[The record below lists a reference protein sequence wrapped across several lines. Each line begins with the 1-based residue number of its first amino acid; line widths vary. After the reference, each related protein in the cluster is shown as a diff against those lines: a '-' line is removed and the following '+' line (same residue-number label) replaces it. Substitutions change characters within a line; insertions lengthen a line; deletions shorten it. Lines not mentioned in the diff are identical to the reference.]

1 MVQGEAGLSGSGQR
15 HRLAAIL
22 AADVAGYSRL
32 MEADER
38 ATVSALDAAR
48 AVFRRIIEANHGRV
62 IDMAGDSV
70 LAVFE
75 PASAAV
81 SAAFSIQEELNSG
94 AGNQS
99 EKRRM
104 RFRIG
109 VHLGEI
115 IEKVDGT
122 VYGDGINIAA
132 RVQSIALPG
141 GICLTQQVYDQVHRK
156 LDVRLL
162 ELGESELKNI
172 EVPVRVFRVV
182 MPWERAGSPF
192 LARWMFTAAQT
203 DTRRRAVVAL
213 GVLAAGVIG
222 WRALRSGSHAPDPR
236 AAELFTQARALV
248 SYSSSHLENK
258 INNAKAIEL
267 LEKATAI
274 DPKFAEAHAKLGL
287 AYVIRLFLFA
297 PGERDLQQKA
307 YLSIERALQLSPD
320 LAEAYEA
327 RGRLRWTPLNHFPH
341 QDAIRDFQRA
351 LKLNPELDEAH
362 HYLGLVYLHVG
373 LLQDGRREFQEAIK
387 VNPSNN
393 GAQYRIGETYFYEQN
408 YREAL
413 RVFETID
420 PAFNPDLHTYQ
431 SAWSLYRLGAK
442 ERAVSR
448 LAASLRNFPGDQ
460 GGLLAST
467 QAMIHADRGERAK
480 AEAAIGVASERRGF
494 GHFHHAEYNIACAYA
509 LMNDASRALDWFEKA
524 THEGLNCYPLF
535 ESDISLANL
544 RGVDRFKSMLAE
556 ERKKWET
563 YKSLFSSV
571 G

>member
-1 MVQGEAGLSGSGQR
+1 MVLGEAVLGGSGQR
-15 HRLAAIL
+15 QRLAGIL
-22 AADVAGYSRL
+22 AADATCYSRL
-32 MEADER
+32 MAADEH

-48 AVFRRIIEANHGRV
+48 AVFRRTIEANQGRV

-75 PASAAV
+75 LASAAV
-81 SAAFSIQEELNSG
+81 SAALSIQEELNSG
-94 AGNQS
+94 ARNQG
-99 EKRRM
+99 ENGRM

-115 IEKVDGT
+115 IEKADGT

-141 GICLTQQVYDQVHRK
+141 GVCLTQQVYDQVRRK
-156 LDVRLL
+156 LDARLL
-162 ELGESELKNI
+162 ALGESELKNI
-172 EVPVRVFRVV
+172 ELPVRVFRVV

-192 LARWMFTAAQT
+192 LARWKFLAART

-222 WRALRSGSHAPDPR
+222 WRVLRSGDHVPDPR
-236 AAELFTQARALV
+236 AAELFTQAKGLV
-248 SYSSSHLENK
+248 SYSSSHLESK
-258 INNAKAIEL
+258 ANNATAIEL

-297 PGERDLQQKA
+297 PEERDLPQKA
-307 YLSIERALQLSPD
+307 YLSIERAIQLNPD

-327 RGRLRWTPLNHFPH
+327 RGRLRCTPLNHFPH

-351 LKLNPELDEAH
+351 LRLNPDLDEAH
-362 HYLGLVYLHVG
+362 HYLGLVYIHVG
-373 LLQDGRREFQEAIK
+373 LLRDGRREFREAIK

-413 RVFETID
+413 KVFETID

-431 SAWSLYRLGAK
+431 SAWSLYRLGAA
-442 ERAVSR
+442 ERAASR
-448 LAASLRNFPGDQ
+448 LAASLRSFAGDR

-467 QAMIHADRGERAK
+467 QAMIHAARA
-480 AEAAIGVASERRGF
+480 GR
-494 GHFHHAEYNIACAYA
+494 
-509 LMNDASRALDWFEKA
+509 
-524 THEGLNCYPLF
+524 
-535 ESDISLANL
+535 
-544 RGVDRFKSMLAE
+544 
-556 ERKKWET
+556 
-563 YKSLFSSV
+563 
-571 G
+571 